1 MEYLIIKVDDLKSKI
16 EDHED
21 AKRTAFAQG
30 NYSKFDHEY
39 HTCLVLE
46 SIYQWAE
53 RVKIE
58 GNKIIK
64 E

>member
-1 MEYLIIKVDDLKSKI
+1 MEYLIIKVDDLKSRI
-16 EDHED
+16 EDRED

-46 SIYQWAE
+46 SMYQWAE

>member
-1 MEYLIIKVDDLKSKI
+1 MDYLIIKVDDLKSKI

-21 AKRTAFAQG
+21 SKRKAFASG
-30 NYSKFDHEY
+30 NYNKFDYEY

-46 SIYQWAE
+46 SIFQWAD
-53 RVKIE
+53 RVKITD
-58 GNKIIK
+58 NKIIK

>member
-1 MEYLIIKVDDLKSKI
+1 MDYLIIKVDDLKSKI

-21 AKRTAFAQG
+21 SKRKAFADG
-30 NYSKFDHEY
+30 NYNKFDHEY

-46 SIYQWAE
+46 SIFQWAD

-58 GNKIIK
+58 DNKIIK